1 MKRLIIITLICLISL
16 FTTPALAAEIPSGEQ
31 LFSAN
36 CAGCHLNGS
45 NIIRRGKNLKQNAL
59 KKNKVDNLEAVTN
72 LIANGKG
79 IMSAYKDRL
88 TPEEIS
94 DVATYVLEQAAKDWP
109 KK

>member
-16 FTTPALAAEIPSGEQ
+16 FTTPVLAADLTHGEQ
-31 LFSAN
+31 LFSVN
-36 CAGCHLNGS
+36 CAGCHPNGS

-94 DVATYVLEQAAKDWP
+94 NVATYVLEQAAKDWP

>member
-1 MKRLIIITLICLISL
+1 MKRLIIITLICVISL
-16 FTTPALAAEIPSGEQ
+16 FAKPALAADLANGEQ
-31 LFSAN
+31 LFNIN
-36 CAGCHLNGS
+36 CAGCHPNGS

-94 DVATYVLEQAAKDWP
+94 NVATYVLEQAAKDWP